1 MSVSPH
7 VRVEFSTRPCQ
18 DLHTLVLSTPH
29 VRVEIMMSHLFFLNY
44 GILGNLLQSGLRF
57 SRNAFPPS
65 CASSVM

>member
-1 MSVSPH
+1 MGCMRKRDTYVLRPLH
-7 VRVEFSTRPCQ
+7 ERVPPVTRTCYAKC
-18 DLHTLVLSTPH
+18 
-29 VRVEIMMSHLFFLNY
+29 Y

>member
-1 MSVSPH
+1 MGCMRKRDTYVLRPLH
-7 VRVEFSTRPCQ
+7 ERVTRVARTCYAKC
-18 DLHTLVLSTPH
+18 
-29 VRVEIMMSHLFFLNY
+29 Y